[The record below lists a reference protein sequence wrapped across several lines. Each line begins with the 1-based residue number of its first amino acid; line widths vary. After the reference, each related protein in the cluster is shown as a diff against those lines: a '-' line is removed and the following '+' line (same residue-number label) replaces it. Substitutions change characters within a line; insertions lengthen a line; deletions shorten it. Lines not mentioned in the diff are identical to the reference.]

1 MKYSII
7 IYFLIITLPTIVH
20 SQVTVGWNSSCD
32 YDVSDDENALQQA
45 ISDGHTDIRLT
56 NEDEYLHAISIR
68 NQVQI
73 KGGYI
78 NCQEASNDN
87 QTNVNSTI
95 NAELDDFYSGAFIFD
110 IEDADILLDSIT
122 IKNGTDSGIYIS
134 KIDGSVTLKNL
145 NVMSNSGSTGGG
157 VYISNNHNLPSSDLL
172 TVEIQNTII
181 QQNESFAG
189 GGIECSYSSGN
200 VPIKLNI
207 NQGSVIHQNHADNN
221 GGGLNLLGCDLK
233 FDAGVNTINNG
244 DLEFFNNTAT
254 LSGGALSA
262 QDSEIELA
270 GSFSH
275 SFDIEDNEAGFESQ
289 GNASGGGLNIVG
301 SSNVSLINTNITG
314 NKADKHGAGL
324 FATTGSTVTMDID
337 ESGCDYN
344 NYCSSITANQLLRNV
359 GGGAALAATGGSI
372 EVNRTLI
379 NLNNADGFGYISYID
394 NNAEL
399 ILEGN
404 LILAN
409 GLVQAFTNENGL
421 YQADTSSQSLF
432 YNTTNQNSN
441 FVPFIRA
448 DDTTELT
455 IIGNIIDE
463 SSDILHSSANII
475 SNINCNMMAQI
486 DNITATMTD
495 TIVDRADFVDN
506 STFGDFQ
513 LLPTSTHA
521 MDICSF
527 VPYEPSHDLANNPRG
542 ADNPDVS
549 DTNGLY
555 DLGAY
560 EFIPVTDRIFKNGF
574 EQ

>member
-7 IYFLIITLPTIVH
+7 IYFLVITLPTIVH

-32 YDVSDDENALQQA
+32 YNVNDDENALQQA

-56 NEDEYLHAISIR
+56 NEAEYLHAISIR

-78 NCQEASNDN
+78 NCQEASNGN
-87 QTNVNSTI
+87 QTNVNSII

-145 NVMSNSGSTGGG
+145 NVMSNTGASGGG
-157 VYISNNHNLPSSDLL
+157 IYIKNNHTANNPDLL
-172 TVEIQNTII
+172 TVEIQNSII
-181 QQNESFAG
+181 QQNQSSTG
-189 GGIECSYSSGN
+189 GGIECLSNGGN
-200 VPIKLNI
+200 VPILLNI
-207 NQGSVIHQNHADNN
+207 NQGTIIHENHADNN
-221 GGGLNLLGCDLK
+221 GGGLNIWGCELQ
-233 FDAGVNTINNG
+233 FDAGLNMANNG
-244 DLEFFNNTAT
+244 DIEIFNNTAGI
-254 LSGGALSA
+254 SGGGISS
-262 QDSEIELA
+262 QDSEINLN
-270 GSFSH
+270 GNFTQP
-275 SFDIEDNEAGFESQ
+275 FDIDGNEAGFETQ
-289 GNASGGGLNIVG
+289 NNASGGGIFVVG
-301 SSNVSLINTNITG
+301 STIVNLINSNITS
-314 NKADKHGAGL
+314 NKADKYGAGIM
-324 FATTGSTVTMDID
+324 ATSGTNITMDID
-337 ESGCDYN
+337 ENGCDYDE
-344 NYCSSITANQLLRNV
+344 YCSSISANQLFPNST
-359 GGGAALAATGGSI
+359 GGAAIAATGGTI
-372 EVNRTLI
+372 EINRTLI
-379 NLNNADGFGYISYID
+379 NFNNSDGFGYISYI
-394 NNAEL
+394 NNDAEL
-399 ILEGN
+399 TLESN

-409 GLVQAFTNENGL
+409 GLEQAFTNDNGM
-421 YQADTSSQSLF
+421 YQANTSSISLY
-432 YNTTNQNSN
+432 YNTTNRNSN
-441 FVPFIRA
+441 FVPLIRA

-475 SNINCNMMAQI
+475 SSINCNMMAQI

-542 ADNPDVS
+542 ADNPDVP